1 MTDLRTTPDPLAS
14 DAADAEHSSMSETD
28 TQLRALRSELRAQG
42 ERITAT
48 SRGFSIFAVLGF
60 VIAMVTLLAVVSKL
74 DKKTTTVT
82 VARSAPVAAV
92 AATPAA
98 AKAPVAAALP
108 RSVDVSMT
116 EFAFKLSAST
126 AGSGLVT
133 FKLKNDGKAPH
144 EFVVL
149 QTAKGAGDLMKGSRA
164 DETGNLGESG
174 DMAAGASKTIRVKL
188 TPGHYALICNLPG
201 HYKAGMWKDF
211 TVKG

>member
-1 MTDLRTTPDPLAS
+1 MTDMRTTPDPLES
-14 DAADAEHSSMSETD
+14 DAVDADHPSMSDTD
-28 TQLRALRSELRAQG
+28 TQLRALRSEVRAQG
-42 ERITAT
+42 ARITAT

-82 VARSAPVAAV
+82 VNRSAPVAAV
-92 AATPAA
+92 AKAPAA
-98 AKAPVAAALP
+98 ATPAALP

-116 EFAFKLSAST
+116 EFAFKLSTPT
-126 AGSGLVT
+126 AGSGLVA
-133 FKLKNDGKAPH
+133 FHIKNDGKAPH

-149 QTAKGAGDLMKGSRA
+149 KTAKGAGTLMKGSRA

-174 DMAAGASKTIRVKL
+174 DMAAGASKTIHVKL
-188 TPGHYALICNLPG
+188 QPGHYALICNLPG